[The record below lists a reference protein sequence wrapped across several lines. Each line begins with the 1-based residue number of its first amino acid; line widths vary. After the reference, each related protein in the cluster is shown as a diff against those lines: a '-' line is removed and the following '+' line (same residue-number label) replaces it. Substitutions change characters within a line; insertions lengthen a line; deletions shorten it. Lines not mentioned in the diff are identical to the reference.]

1 MGNLKPGL
9 SFAAK
14 AFGALCCQAG
24 LRHTHYSAWDDN
36 FKNLRF
42 ITEFKYNREFIGA
55 EPLLGNSA
63 GQAPFS

>member
-42 ITEFKYNREFIGA
+42 ITEI
-55 EPLLGNSA
+55 
-63 GQAPFS
+63 QV